1 MEEHKSEVYLLKT
14 AGQLI
19 ISDYKRDEGPGISQT
34 LLETLGFPNLEIVS
48 RKIKCFIIF
57 SIKCNTLF
65 IKQLEVY

>member
-19 ISDYKRDEGPGISQT
+19 ISDYKRDEGQGISQT
-34 LLETLGFPNLEIVS
+34 LLETLGFPSLEIVS

-65 IKQLEVY
+65 IK